1 MVLFVQ
7 LELGTRTSF
16 VVKMNYIL
24 LTDEYNRILLNWSIL
39 YIERLLFT
47 LFPIFSLLVFV
58 VSVGV
63 VHIPGQTSG
72 QHLFKEIQYFAHSYL
87 RDINMKIAMKNKV
100 RPQNKKNSYA
110 CKVTITYLVR

>member
-1 MVLFVQ
+1 MV
-7 LELGTRTSF
+7 
-16 VVKMNYIL
+16 Y
-24 LTDEYNRILLNWSIL
+24 SIH
-39 YIERLLFT
+39 IERLLFT
-47 LFPIFSLLVFV
+47 LFPIFLLLVFV

-72 QHLFKEIQYFAHSYL
+72 QHLLNKIQYFAHSYL

-110 CKVTITYLVR
+110 CKVTITYSVR